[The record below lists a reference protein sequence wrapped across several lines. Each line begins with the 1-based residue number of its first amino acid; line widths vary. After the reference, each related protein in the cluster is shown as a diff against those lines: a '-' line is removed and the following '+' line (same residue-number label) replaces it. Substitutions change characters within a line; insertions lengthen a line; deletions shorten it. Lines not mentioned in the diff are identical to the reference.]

1 MAHEMGLA
9 AVLAEIERAMSTK
22 DFERAEALLWPALDQ
37 FPALP
42 ALWFYAGNVFFAKEI
57 NALAVTC
64 YERSVDLEP
73 GSIALANLGAA
84 YRRLNLHDKALAML
98 QKAAE
103 YQPESASIWTNLAAC
118 YVNEGN
124 PDPGIEAAAKALE
137 CRPGFAR
144 AEWNKGL
151 LHLEKGE
158 FAEGFDLYRSGL
170 GKERLV
176 RNYDSDHVDTPGE
189 KEPPFLTRQ
198 NLAEA
203 KDKTVVT
210 WGEQGLGDELMFA
223 SIIPELARDVG
234 KVVFECHDRL
244 QRIYLASFDYLVAQ
258 GKLVIIPTRKD
269 PSAAR
274 ALEEG
279 PLHFRAGLGDLA
291 AIYRRRNLDYHQA
304 WSERGPFWK
313 HPDPEEVEACR
324 QNLETLAAGRQI
336 IGLSTRGGV
345 VKTMRNYRTLRIEE
359 LEPLFKRDDCM
370 YVCFDYED
378 VGAYVEHVNR
388 EYGEDRLYWFRSIVQ
403 HFDYHHTLGLALACD
418 RMVTVCQSVAHLAA
432 GAGIET
438 HVLVPSKP
446 AWRYGLTNTQWFLYP
461 DKNVRLYRQ
470 QGTDWGPAMAEVL
483 EVLDKHNTGE
493 QPWREDGT
501 LLRA

>member
-9 AVLAEIERAMSTK
+9 AVLAEIERAMGEK
-22 DFERAEALLWPALDQ
+22 NFDRAEALLWPALDQ

-42 ALWFYAGNVFFAKEI
+42 ALWFYAGNIFFGKEI
-57 NALAVTC
+57 NALAAMC

-84 YRRLNLHDKALAML
+84 YRRLNLHDKSLAVL

-103 YQPESASIWTNLAAC
+103 YQPDSASIWTNLAAC

-137 CRPGFAR
+137 AKPGFAR

-158 FAEGFDLYRSGL
+158 FEEGFRLYRSGL
-170 GKERLV
+170 GKERLI
-176 RNYDSDHVDTPGE
+176 RNYDTDHVDKPGDN
-189 KEPPFLTRQ
+189 EPPFLT
-198 NLAEA
+198 LEA
-203 KDKTVVT
+203 LQDAQDKTVVV
-210 WGEQGLGDELMFA
+210 WGEQGIGDELMFA
-223 SIIPELARDVG
+223 TCLPELAQDVG
-234 KVVFECHDRL
+234 KIVFECHDRL
-244 QRIYLASFDYLVAQ
+244 LRIYQASFDWLVAQ
-258 GKLVIIPTRKD
+258 GKLVLLPTRKD
-269 PSAAR
+269 PSPAR

-279 PLHFRAGLGDLA
+279 PLHYKAGAGDIAGL
-291 AIYRRRNLDYHQA
+291 YRYTRSDYAQA
-304 WSERGPFWK
+304 WGERGPFWK
-313 HPDPEEVEACR
+313 HPDPKDVAGMR
-324 QNLETLAAGRQI
+324 QNLEVLAAGRQI
-336 IGLSTRGGV
+336 VGLSTRGGV
-345 VKTMRNYRTLRIEE
+345 VKTMRNYRTLKIED

-370 YVCFDYED
+370 FVCFDYED

-438 HVLVPSKP
+438 HVLTPSKP
-446 AWRYGLTNTQWFLYP
+446 AWRYGLTGDEWFLYP
-461 DKNVRLYRQ
+461 DKRVRLYRQ
-470 QGTDWGPAMAEVL
+470 EGTDWGLAMDRVL
-483 EVLDKHNTGE
+483 EALDQAREGE
-493 QPWREDGT
+493 TCGAGT
-501 LLRA
+501 LLQA